1 MAVTPRGAG
10 GGPLAPERLDRPFSD
25 PLVGRLFPP
34 LATGVHWDLDRT
46 RNALEALGNPQ
57 LRYPCIHVGGTN
69 GKGSVVTTLAAVL
82 TRAGHRTGS
91 FTSPHLCSFRERI
104 VVDGRPL
111 SDGTLVER
119 AREVGDVVVRFGLT
133 FFEAVTVLGLHAF
146 AAEEVDVAVV
156 EVGLGGRLDATNV
169 LRPLVAAV
177 TNVDMDHADYLGDT
191 LLAIAGEKAG
201 IVKGGVPFVTAESSP
216 ELLAL
221 FRERARAAGAP
232 FHAVDLAARLRD
244 LEMGRDHTAFTLT
257 TRAWGD
263 VPLRTPLVG
272 RHQAA
277 NAALAVEVLE
287 HLPAEIRPG
296 RDALVEGV
304 AAVVHPGRDQIE
316 VLGGTTWLFDVAHN
330 TAGIHS
336 LVDTMDRLDLPRPLV
351 ALVGVLGDKDWRA
364 MLPPLFSRADF
375 AFLTQP
381 PSAPPERRWDPVV
394 AREAVGH
401 VCPIQVED
409 DFLRALGLARVEAG
423 QGTVVVTGSCHTV
436 GSALKVLDLE
446 PFPGPR

>member
-46 RNALEALGNPQ
+46 RNALEALGNPH

-111 SDGTLVER
+111 SDDTLVER

-201 IVKGGVPFVTAESSP
+201 IVKEGVPFVTAESSP

-221 FRERARAAGAP
+221 FRERAAAAGAP
-232 FHAVDLAARLRD
+232 FHAVDLAVRLRD

-263 VPLRTPLVG
+263 VPLCTPLVG

-287 HLPAEIRPG
+287 HLPEGLRPG

-304 AAVVHPGRDQIE
+304 ASVVHPGRDQIE
-316 VLGGTTWLFDVAHN
+316 ILDGTTWLFDVAHN

-381 PSAPPERRWDPVV
+381 PSAPPERRWDPVA
-394 AREAVGH
+394 AREAVTH

-409 DFLRALGLARVEAG
+409 DFLRALGLARAEAG

-446 PFPGPR
+446 PFSEAR